1 MLLGFVYLG
10 NVLDNERT
18 LLSYGVNDGSTIYVF
33 KRPPLCD
40 PSRNVDEPVKP
51 AQLAEL
57 LQKAG
62 NNTVY
67 QTSVKKYLSD
77 PNNVEQ
83 LVIAIP
89 ELKRDP
95 VGLALLKD
103 PELLFQMAETANIER
118 VVKEHPALAKAAA
131 HIMAT
136 ISKEIKSERQMSTSN
151 NTGMQEAND
160 IEGMDPSSVIVIT
173 AYCKGRNDCRTRRA
187 IQDVKQ
193 QDHSKYLP
201 CNLPWLCHKQESIP
215 QPSTSRYNN
224 PQCSNPQHSLKLV
237 HQGSFSLPSSAIT
250 SDFFSQ
256 AIASAIA
263 ATSRVSPE
271 QQQQH
276 IAQREPQGAQHASST
291 SHQAALQQMRDM
303 GITNDSLSLQALA
316 QTGGN
321 VQAALNLLFEDGVE

>member
-160 IEGMDPSSVIVIT
+160 IEGMDPSLIARAEMI
-173 AYCKGRNDCRTRRA
+173 AAQEEA
-187 IQDVKQ
+187 IQDRQTARPQ
-193 QDHSKYLP
+193 QISAMQLA
-201 CNLPWLCHKQESIP
+201 LALSQAGVIP
-215 QPSTSRYNN
+215 QPSTSTQSPMQQPSAQ
-224 PQCSNPQHSLKLV
+224 PQAGPSQAPFQ
-237 HQGSFSLPSSAIT
+237 LPSSAIT